1 MRYLRERMSQRGHFN
16 REGKK
21 MKKVISANQSVS
33 YAVLAARPQVIA
45 AYPITPQSSIVE
57 MLAGF
62 CADGDLQAKFINVE
76 SEHSA
81 MAACISA
88 SVTGARTFTAT
99 SSQGLALMHELLH
112 YASGMRLPIVMANV
126 NRALG
131 SPFNLKADLSDSL
144 SQRDTGWLQFYC
156 ESGQEVFDTI
166 LQAYRISEQILLPVM
181 VNLEGFILSHT
192 YEIVDLPEQSEID
205 RFLPPSP
212 PRECLD
218 VDDPSMFGATTDF
231 YINFRYK
238 MHQEM
243 EKARAVCRENDARF
257 QEIFGRSYGSVNSY
271 LCDDADI
278 ILVTA
283 GTIGG
288 TCRVVADQCR
298 TRGLKVGVLRI
309 RLFRPFPG
317 EEICRALQN
326 AKKVAVIDRDFSP
339 GCGGIFAQEIKS
351 VLQGTQPSLPVY
363 EFIAGLGGKDVTDK
377 DIERITEQTHNLPKP
392 GESTWIGLLE

>member
-1 MRYLRERMSQRGHFN
+1 
-16 REGKK
+16 
-21 MKKVISANQSVS
+21 MKRVISGNQSVS
-33 YAVLAARPQVIA
+33 HAVLGAKAQVIA

-62 CADGDLQAKFINVE
+62 CAEGKLQAKFINVE

-112 YASGMRLPIVMANV
+112 YASGLRLPIVMANV

-131 SPFNLKADLSDSL
+131 SPFNLKADLTDSL

-156 ESGQEVFDTI
+156 GSGQEVFDTI
-166 LQAYRISEQILLPVM
+166 IQAYWISEKVLLPVM

-192 YEIVDLPEQSEID
+192 FEIVDLPEQGEID
-205 RFLPPSP
+205 RFLPSP
-212 PRECLD
+212 MPRDCLD
-218 VDDPSMFGATTDF
+218 VENPCLFGGTTDF

-238 MHQEM
+238 MHEEM
-243 EKARAVCRENDARF
+243 ERARALCRECDDHFEEA
-257 QEIFGRSYGSVNSY
+257 FGRRHGSIQTYG
-271 LCDDADI
+271 CEDADL

-283 GTIGG
+283 GTLAG
-288 TCRVVADQCR
+288 TCSVAADR
-298 TRGLKVGVLRI
+298 YRERGVKVGVLRV

-317 EEICRALQN
+317 EEIDNALRN

-339 GCGGIFAQEIKS
+339 GCGGIFGQEIKS
-351 VLQGTQPSLPVY
+351 VLQGKRPLPVH
-363 EFIAGLGGKDVTDK
+363 EFIAGLGGKDVTDE
-377 DIERITEQTHNLPKP
+377 DIGKIIDQTYGTSEPGGITWL
-392 GESTWIGLLE
+392 GLLK

>member
-1 MRYLRERMSQRGHFN
+1 
-16 REGKK
+16 
-21 MKKVISANQSVS
+21 MKKVISGNQSVS
-33 YAVLAARPQVIA
+33 HAVLAAKAQVIA

-62 CADGDLQAKFINVE
+62 CADGKLKAKFINVE

-112 YASGMRLPIVMANV
+112 YASGLRLPIVMANV

-166 LQAYRISEQILLPVM
+166 IQAYWISEQVLLPTM

-192 YEIVDLPEQSEID
+192 FEIVDVPEQREID
-205 RFLPPSP
+205 RFLPPP
-212 PRECLD
+212 APRDCLD
-218 VDDPSMFGATTDF
+218 VENPCLFGGTTDF

-238 MHQEM
+238 MHEEM
-243 EKARAVCRENDARF
+243 ERAKVVCQECDTHF
-257 QEIFGRSYGSVNSY
+257 QRTFGRSYGLIQPY
-271 LCDDADI
+271 CCDDADL

-283 GTIGG
+283 GTFAG
-288 TCRVVADQCR
+288 TCCVAADQYR
-298 TRGLKVGVLRI
+298 ERGAKVGVLRV

-317 EEICRALQN
+317 EEICYALRN

-351 VLQGTQPSLPVY
+351 VLQGKVPLPVY
-363 EFIAGLGGKDVTDK
+363 EFIAGLGGKDVTDE
-377 DIERITEQTHNLPKP
+377 DIGKVIDQTYQTPEP
-392 GESTWIGLLE
+392 GGVTWIGLLK

>member
-1 MRYLRERMSQRGHFN
+1 
-16 REGKK
+16 

-33 YAVLAARPQVIA
+33 YAVLAAKAQVVA

-57 MLAGF
+57 MIASF
-62 CADGDLQAKFINVE
+62 CSSGQLSAKFINVE

-112 YASGMRLPIVMANV
+112 YASGLRLPIVMANV

-144 SQRDTGWLQFYC
+144 SQRDTGWIQFYC

-166 LQAYRISEQILLPVM
+166 IQAYWISEQTLLPAM

-192 YEIVDLPEQSEID
+192 YEIVDIPEQKEID
-205 RFLPPSP
+205 RFLPAPA
-212 PRECLD
+212 PRDCLD
-218 VDDPSMFGATTDF
+218 VENPCLFGGTTDF

-238 MHQEM
+238 MQEGM
-243 EKARAVCRENDARF
+243 DRTKVLCHECDAQFQKA
-257 QEIFGRSYGSVNSY
+257 FGRSYGLIQPY
-271 LCDDADI
+271 RCEDADL

-283 GTIGG
+283 GTLAG
-288 TCRVVADQCR
+288 TCRVAADHYR
-298 TRGLKVGVLRI
+298 DRGVKVGVLRV

-317 EEICRALQN
+317 EEIRRALGK
-326 AKKVAVIDRDFSP
+326 AKSVAVIDRDFSP
-339 GCGGIFAQEIKS
+339 GCGGVFAQEIKS
-351 VLQGTQPSLPVY
+351 VLQGKPPLPVH
-363 EFIAGLGGKDVTDK
+363 EFIAGLGGKDVTDE
-377 DIERITEQTHNLPKP
+377 DIGNIIEHVSKTPEPGGITWL
-392 GESTWIGLLE
+392 GLLK

>member
-1 MRYLRERMSQRGHFN
+1 
-16 REGKK
+16 
-21 MKKVISANQSVS
+21 MKKVISANQAVS
-33 YAVLAARPQVIA
+33 YAVLASKTQVIA

-62 CADGDLQAKFINVE
+62 CAEGDLQAKFINVE

-166 LQAYRISEQILLPVM
+166 LQSYRIAEQILLPVM

-192 YEIVDLPEQSEID
+192 YEIVDVPEQNTVD
-205 RFLPPSP
+205 RFLPTSP
-212 PRECLD
+212 PREVLD
-218 VDDPSMFGATTDF
+218 VDNPSMFGATTDF

-243 EKARAVCRENDARF
+243 EKAKTICQEQDTQF
-257 QEIFGRSYGSVNSY
+257 QKIFGRGYGLVHSY
-271 LCDDADI
+271 LCEDADM
-278 ILVTA
+278 ILLTA
-283 GTIGG
+283 GTIAS
-288 TCRVVADQCR
+288 TCRIVADRCR
-298 TRGLKVGVLRI
+298 AKGLKVGVLKI
-309 RLFRPFPG
+309 RLFRPFPE
-317 EEICRALQN
+317 EEIRQALRN
-326 AKKVAVIDRDFSP
+326 AKKVAIIDRDFSP
-339 GCGGIFAQEIKS
+339 GCGGIFAQEVKS
-351 VLQGTQPSLPVY
+351 VLQGTQSGLPVY
-363 EFIAGLGGKDVTDK
+363 PFIAGLGGKDVTDK
-377 DIERITEQTHNLPKP
+377 DIEQIVEQTHQLPTP
-392 GESTWIGLLE
+392 GEITWIGLLK

>member
-1 MRYLRERMSQRGHFN
+1 
-16 REGKK
+16 

-33 YAVLAARPQVIA
+33 YSVLAAKAQVIA

-57 MLAGF
+57 MLSGF
-62 CADGDLQAKFINVE
+62 CATGKLPAKFINVE

-112 YASGMRLPIVMANV
+112 YASGLRLPIVMANV
-126 NRALG
+126 NRALA

-166 LQAYRISEQILLPVM
+166 IQSYRISEQLLLPVM

-192 YEIVDLPEQSEID
+192 YEIVDIPEPGEVD

-218 VDDPSMFGATTDF
+218 VDHPSMFGSTTDY

-238 MHQEM
+238 MHQDM
-243 EKARAVCRENDARF
+243 ERAKGVCREVDAEFKR
-257 QEIFGRSYGSVNSY
+257 IFGREYGLVHSYR
-271 LCDDADI
+271 CEDADL

-283 GTIGG
+283 GTIAG
-288 TCRVVADQCR
+288 TCCVVADRCR
-298 TRGLKVGVLRI
+298 ARGLKVGVLRI

-317 EEICRALQN
+317 EQICEALRG
-326 AKKVAVIDRDFSP
+326 ARKVAVIDRDFSP
-339 GCGGIFAQEIKS
+339 GCGGIFAQEIKA
-351 VLQGTQPSLPVY
+351 VLQGVQSSLPVY

-377 DIERITEQTHNLPKP
+377 DIEQIIEQTGNMPKP
-392 GESTWIGLLE
+392 GESTWIGLLR

>member
-1 MRYLRERMSQRGHFN
+1 
-16 REGKK
+16 
-21 MKKVISANQSVS
+21 MKKLISGNQSVS
-33 YAVLAARPQVIA
+33 YAVQASKAQVIA

-62 CADGDLQAKFINVE
+62 CATGRLQAKFINVE

-81 MAACISA
+81 MAACIAA
-88 SVTGARTFTAT
+88 SVTGARAFTAT
-99 SSQGLALMHELLH
+99 SSQGLALMHEVLH
-112 YASGMRLPIVMANV
+112 YASGLRLPIVMANV
-126 NRALG
+126 NRALA

-192 YEIVDLPEQSEID
+192 YEGVDVPEQSEVD
-205 RFLPPSP
+205 RFLPPAP

-218 VDDPSMFGATTDF
+218 VDDPSMFGSTTDF

-238 MHQEM
+238 MNQGM
-243 EKARAVCRENDARF
+243 EEAKRICTETGAEF
-257 QEIFGRSYGSVNSY
+257 QKVFGRGYDLTHTY
-271 LCDDADI
+271 LCQDADL

-283 GTIGG
+283 GTIAG
-288 TCRVVADQCR
+288 TCRVVADRCR
-298 TRGLKVGVLRI
+298 ANGLKVGVLRI

-317 EEICRALQN
+317 ERIGEILRNCKRI
-326 AKKVAVIDRDFSP
+326 AVIDRDFSP
-339 GCGGIFAQEIKS
+339 GCGGILAQEVKS
-351 VLQGTQPSLPVY
+351 VLQGDPSGPPVY

-377 DIERITEQTHNLPKP
+377 DIETMVAQTQNTP
-392 GESTWIGLLE
+392 GPGGAIWIGLLN

>member
-1 MRYLRERMSQRGHFN
+1 
-16 REGKK
+16 
-21 MKKVISANQSVS
+21 MKKVMSANQAVS
-33 YAVLAARPQVIA
+33 YAILAAKAQVIA

-57 MLAGF
+57 MLSGF
-62 CADGDLQAKFINVE
+62 CATGALHAKFINVE

-88 SVTGARTFTAT
+88 SAMGARTFTAT
-99 SSQGLALMHELLH
+99 SSQGLALMHEVLH
-112 YASGMRLPIVMANV
+112 YASGLRLPIVMANV
-126 NRALG
+126 NRALA

-166 LQAYRISEQILLPVM
+166 IQSYRISEQILLPVM

-192 YEIVDLPEQSEID
+192 YEIVDIPEQSQID
-205 RFLPPSP
+205 LFLPPAP

-218 VDDPSMFGATTDF
+218 VENPAMFGSTTDY

-238 MHQEM
+238 MHQAM
-243 EKARAVCRENDARF
+243 ETAKVVCHETDTEF
-257 QEIFGRSYGSVNSY
+257 KKVFGRDYGLVSAY
-271 LCDDADI
+271 LCEDADI

-283 GTIGG
+283 GTIAG
-288 TCRVVADQCR
+288 TCRVVADR
-298 TRGLKVGVLRI
+298 SRAKGMKVGVLRI
-309 RLFRPFPG
+309 RMVRPFPG
-317 EEICRALQN
+317 TQICKALRS

-339 GCGGIFAQEIKS
+339 GCGGIFAQEVKA
-351 VLQGTQPSLPVY
+351 VLQGIHPCLPVY

-377 DIERITEQTHNLPKP
+377 DIERTIEHTLTMPNP
-392 GESTWIGLLE
+392 GESTWIGLLK

>member
-1 MRYLRERMSQRGHFN
+1 
-16 REGKK
+16 

-33 YAVLAARPQVIA
+33 YAVRAAKAQVIA

-57 MLAGF
+57 TLAGF
-62 CADGDLQAKFINVE
+62 CASGDLQARFINVE

-81 MAACISA
+81 MAACLAA

-112 YASGMRLPIVMANV
+112 YASGLRLPIVMANV
-126 NRALG
+126 NRALA

-156 ESGQEVFDTI
+156 GSGQEVFDTI
-166 LQAYRISEQILLPVM
+166 IQAYRIAETTLLPVM

-192 YEIVDLPEQSEID
+192 YEIVDIPEQNEVD
-205 RFLPPSP
+205 RFLTPAP

-218 VDDPSMFGATTDF
+218 VDNPSLFGSTTDY

-238 MHQEM
+238 MHEGM
-243 EKARAVCRENDARF
+243 EKAKAVCGEIDSEFNR
-257 QEIFGRSYGSVNSY
+257 IFGREYGLVHPY
-271 LCDDADI
+271 LCQDADL

-283 GTIGG
+283 GTIAG
-288 TCRVVADQCR
+288 TCAVVADR
-298 TRGLKVGVLRI
+298 LREKGLKVGVLRI
-309 RLFRPFPG
+309 RLVRPFPR
-317 EEICRALQN
+317 EQISNALRNCQ
-326 AKKVAVIDRDFSP
+326 KMIVIDRDFSP
-339 GCGGIFAQEIKS
+339 GCGGILAQEVKA
-351 VLQGTQPSLPVY
+351 VLQGVRSNLPVH
-363 EFIAGLGGKDVTDK
+363 EFIAGLGGRDVTDK
-377 DIERITEQTHNLPKP
+377 DVLRMIEQTHHTQKP

>member
-1 MRYLRERMSQRGHFN
+1 
-16 REGKK
+16 

-33 YAVLAARPQVIA
+33 YAVLSAKAQVIA

-57 MLAGF
+57 LLASF
-62 CADGDLQAKFINVE
+62 CSTGQLQAKFINVE

-88 SVTGARTFTAT
+88 SITGARAFTAT

-112 YASGMRLPIVMANV
+112 YASGLRLPIVMANV

-156 ESGQEVFDTI
+156 QSGQEVFDTI
-166 LQAYRISEQILLPVM
+166 LQSFKISEQILLPVM

-192 YEIVDLPEQSEID
+192 YEAVDIPEPDQVD
-205 RFLPPSP
+205 GFLAPPV
-212 PRECLD
+212 PRDCLD
-218 VDDPSMFGATTDF
+218 VDNPCLFGGTTDF

-238 MHQEM
+238 MHEDMERAKTLCQE
-243 EKARAVCRENDARF
+243 VDARF
-257 QEIFGRSYGSVNSY
+257 QKIFGRSYGLIEPY
-271 LCDDADI
+271 RCEDAEI

-288 TCRVVADQCR
+288 TCCVVADEYR
-298 TRGLKVGVLRI
+298 KRGLKVGVLRLK
-309 RLFRPFPG
+309 LFRPFPH
-317 EEICRALQN
+317 EQICQALQR

-339 GCGGIFAQEIKS
+339 GCGGIFAQEIKAS
-351 VLQGTQPSLPVY
+351 LQGMKIRLPVY
-363 EFIAGLGGKDVTDK
+363 EFIAGLGGKDVTDE
-377 DIERITEQTHNLPKP
+377 DIGIVVEQTNQMPEP
-392 GESTWIGLLE
+392 GGVTWLGLLK

>member
-1 MRYLRERMSQRGHFN
+1 MAFAPKNVPREPFCSSRKNDEKGYFCEPIRFVCG
-16 REGKK
+16 
-21 MKKVISANQSVS
+21 
-33 YAVLAARPQVIA
+33 LAAKAQVVA

-57 MLAGF
+57 MLANF
-62 CADGDLQAKFINVE
+62 CSSGQLQAKFINVE

-112 YASGMRLPIVMANV
+112 YASGLRLPIVMANV

-166 LQAYRISEQILLPVM
+166 IQSYRISEQILLPVM

-192 YEIVDLPEQSEID
+192 YEPVDIPDQGQID
-205 RFLPPSP
+205 RFLPPP
-212 PRECLD
+212 APRDCLD
-218 VDDPSMFGATTDF
+218 VENPCLFGGTTDF

-243 EKARAVCRENDARF
+243 ERAKAFCHDCDSEF
-257 QEIFGRSYGSVNSY
+257 QKTFGRGYGLIQPY
-271 LCDDADI
+271 LCEDADM

-283 GTIGG
+283 GTIAGSMPCRSRSIQKAWTKGWRFEGEVVPALPERIGLPGASTDKEGG
-288 TCRVVADQCR
+288 CHRSGFLARMWRNLR
-298 TRGLKVGVLRI
+298 TRNQV
-309 RLFRPFPG
+309 RP
-317 EEICRALQN
+317 A
-326 AKKVAVIDRDFSP
+326 RDEGFLA
-339 GCGGIFAQEIKS
+339 C
-351 VLQGTQPSLPVY
+351 L
-363 EFIAGLGGKDVTDK
+363 
-377 DIERITEQTHNLPKP
+377 
-392 GESTWIGLLE
+392 

>member
-1 MRYLRERMSQRGHFN
+1 MPPAGHHH

-21 MKKVISANQSVS
+21 MKKLMSANQAVS
-33 YAVLAARPQVIA
+33 YAVQASKAQVIA

-62 CADGDLQAKFINVE
+62 CASGQLQAKFINVE

-81 MAACISA
+81 MAACIAA

-112 YASGMRLPIVMANV
+112 YASGLRLPIVMANV
-126 NRALG
+126 NRALA

-156 ESGQEVFDTI
+156 ESGQEVFDTV

-192 YEIVDLPEQSEID
+192 YEGVDVPEQGDVD
-205 RFLPPSP
+205 RFLPPAP

-218 VDDPSMFGATTDF
+218 VDDPAMFGSTTDF
-231 YINFRYK
+231 YINFRFK
-238 MHQEM
+238 MNQGM
-243 EKARAVCRENDARF
+243 EAAKRICTETSIQF
-257 QEIFGRSYGSVNSY
+257 QKVFDRSYDLIHSY
-271 LCDDADI
+271 LCQDADL

-283 GTIGG
+283 GTIAG
-288 TCRVVADQCR
+288 TCRVVADRCR
-298 TRGLKVGVLRI
+298 ANGLKVGVLRL
-309 RLFRPFPG
+309 RLVRPFPG
-317 EEICRALQN
+317 ERICEMLRSC
-326 AKKVAVIDRDFSP
+326 KRIAVIDRDYSP
-339 GCGGIFAQEIKS
+339 GCGGILAQEVKAA
-351 VLQGTQPSLPVY
+351 LQAIPSSPPVHG
-363 EFIAGLGGKDVTDK
+363 FIAGLGGKDVTDK
-377 DIERITEQTHNLPKP
+377 DIEGIIERTHNVPAP
-392 GESTWIGLLE
+392 GETIWLGLLN